1 MTYIIPNQTTK
12 KIVQTN
18 ENDLSGNIYVTKNID
33 LRNNGYIK
41 LSHLPVAIMTED
53 DDADLTSADAM
64 CKSANEVFLSSKNV
78 FSGVGGFDKFTNRGT
93 DTGAPTP
100 GVEEDIIFFNGT
112 EVSTDGDDLY
122 YRSAST
128 TWTKIDLDI
137 VGPAQMAVL
146 DSFNVLLIGT
156 SNLVKMVN
164 TAWVLVKTLTL
175 PTDYTITAIE
185 TNGSTVYIGTRHE
198 GNGEAKL
205 FTWDGSSTA
214 WNAQYGVDS
223 VEIQSIRKYGAS
235 CVLITNKGQ
244 LLQFNGSSFTVL
256 GNLPIFYD
264 KDTVEW
270 GDSANDHSTVS
281 NRGIYVDKEKI
292 YILLDSRNERGF
304 NVNFP
309 SGIWCYTPD
318 NGLNCLN
325 TPSYNRITTKVI
337 STANVDIS
345 TNIIT
350 TTGVPM
356 TGTQVMYDSDV
367 ATVLGGLNEKTV
379 YYTIKLSDTT
389 LKLATTYDN
398 AIAGTAIDLTGT
410 GNNAQMLHFFPV
422 YDYGQTY
429 INNRGS
435 VLILPNTLNLYSYRT
450 DNLMFTAQLTYPDK
464 VVINQTAPLLPNRGY
479 FITPKLNSSNIEDNY
494 NEISIKHRPLRTDE
508 KIIVKYR
515 TTEKLDVPF
524 GSFDKGQTLAGT
536 WTDTDTFTTTLD
548 MSLAE
553 VGDEIEIVAGKGAG
567 MLFHIASLSENAGT
581 WTVNLDETFPY
592 AVNAETMYFY
602 VNNFKKLGE
611 ITKET
616 SEGIDH
622 KSVSLNKNS
631 KFLQLKIELR
641 GVDVTIEELQVSN
654 KKFE

>member
-12 KIVQTN
+12 KITQTN

-64 CKSANEVFLSSKNV
+64 FKSKDEVFLSSKNV
-78 FSGVGGFDKFTNRGT
+78 FSGVGGFAKFTDRGG
-93 DTGAPTP
+93 DTEAPTP
-100 GVEEDIIFFNGT
+100 GVEEDVIFFNGT
-112 EVSTDGDDLY
+112 EVVTDGEYLY
-122 YRSAST
+122 YRTATT
-128 TWTKIDLDI
+128 TWTKTDLDI

-164 TAWVLVKTLTL
+164 TAWGLVKTLTL
-175 PTDYTITAIE
+175 PTDYTITSIE

-198 GNGEAKL
+198 ANGEAKL

-235 CVLITNKGQ
+235 CALITNKGQ

-256 GNLPIFYD
+256 GNLPVFYD

-270 GDSANDHSTVS
+270 GDSVNDHSTVS
-281 NRGIYVDKEKI
+281 NRGMYVDKEKI

-304 NVNFP
+304 NINFP

-325 TPSYNRITTKVI
+325 TPSYNRITAKTVAD
-337 STANVDIS
+337 TTV
-345 TNIIT
+345 NITDNTIT
-350 TTGVPM
+350 TTNVPI
-356 TGTQVMYDSDV
+356 TGTPVEYEIISG
-367 ATVLGGLNEKTV
+367 ATIGGINERTG
-379 YYTIKLSDTT
+379 YYTIKVSDTVF
-389 LKLATTYDN
+389 KLATTYTN
-398 AIAGTAIDLTGT
+398 ALAGTAIDLTSAG
-410 GNNAQMLHFFPV
+410 GALHAFYFFPT
-422 YDYGQTY
+422 YDYGQTF
-429 INNRGS
+429 INNRGA
-435 VLILPNTLNLYSYRT
+435 VTILTDSLNTKSYVT

-464 VVINQTAPLLPNRGY
+464 VVINQTVPLLPNRGY
-479 FITPKLNSSNIEDNY
+479 FITPKLNSSNIEDIY
-494 NEISIKHRPLRTDE
+494 NQVSIKHRPLRTDE

-515 TTEKLDVPF
+515 TVEKLDVPF

-536 WTDTDTFTTTLD
+536 WTDTNTFTTTLD
-548 MSLAE
+548 MTNAE

-567 MLFHIASLSENAGT
+567 MLFHIESLSNNAGT
-581 WTVNLDETFPY
+581 WTVNLDETFIH
-592 AVNAETMYFY
+592 AVANDTMYFY
-602 VNNFKKLGE
+602 VTNFKKLE
-611 ITKET
+611 TITSANT
-616 SEGIDH
+616 SGIDH
-622 KSVSLNKNS
+622 LTVSLDKNS
-631 KFLQLKIELR
+631 KFLQLKVELR
-641 GVDVTIEELQVSN
+641 GIDVTIEELQVTN
-654 KKFE
+654 KKF